1 MQNVNLFVVFIEG
14 ILSFFSPCILPILP
28 IYLSILSNSSVENL
42 KEGKTNFIK
51 SSLFKNTILFTL
63 GISTTFFILG
73 SSVRVLSMFFNEN
86 KDLIMFIG
94 GIIIIIMGL
103 FYMGIIKSSI
113 LNREKRLNVKFKE
126 MKAITAYLLGFTF
139 SFGWTPCI
147 GPILASV
154 LVMVSSST
162 NHLNANLL
170 IVVYTIGFILPFIIT
185 AMFYSKLFK
194 TIDKIKSNMEIIK
207 KIGGAILIISG
218 ILMMI
223 NGFESVSKHFNI
235 SQQNKVENNQSMNQE
250 DKKQGN
256 SNGGTQGESDNKDN
270 QNESNNENN
279 ENNDSDSNDEER
291 IKSIDFTLT
300 DQYGKTHK
308 LSDYEGKVVFLN
320 FWATWCPPCKEEM
333 PHIEQLYKDYKKNNE
348 DVVILGVASPNLGRE
363 GSREHVINFLKDEGY
378 TFPVVL
384 DEDGELAYQY
394 GINAFPT
401 TFIIDKEGYV
411 TQYIP
416 GAMNKETMKSFIENQ
431 KNKKY

>member
-1 MQNVNLFVVFIEG
+1 
-14 ILSFFSPCILPILP
+14 SPCILPILP

-42 KEGKTNFIK
+42 KEGKTSFIG
-51 SSLFKNTILFTL
+51 SSLFKNTIFFAL

-73 SSVRVLSMFFNEN
+73 SSVKVLSMFFNEN

-113 LNREKRLNVKFKE
+113 LNREKRFNVKFKE
-126 MKAITAYLLGFTF
+126 MKAITAFILGFTF

-154 LVMVSSST
+154 LVMVSSSS
-162 NHLNANLL
+162 NHLSANLL
-170 IVVYTIGFILPFIIT
+170 IAVYTIGFILPFIIT

-207 KIGGAILIISG
+207 KIGGIILIVSG
-218 ILMMI
+218 ILMMV
-223 NGFESVSKHFNI
+223 NGFGSISKHFNT
-235 SQQNKVENNQSMNQE
+235 SQNSKIESKQEENKRENST
-250 DKKQGN
+250 DKEENSDGN
-256 SNGGTQGESDNKDN
+256 DSQKD
-270 QNESNNENN
+270 SNND
-279 ENNDSDSNDEER
+279 NNDKGSNDEDR

-333 PHIEQLYKDYKKNNE
+333 PYIEQLYKDYNKNND

-363 GSREHVINFLKDEGY
+363 GSREHVVNFLKEQGY

-384 DEDGELAYQY
+384 DEDGALAYQY

-416 GAMNKETMKSFIENQ
+416 GAMDKATMASFIENQ
-431 KNKKY
+431 RNK

>member
-1 MQNVNLFVVFIEG
+1 MQNVNLFLVFIEG
-14 ILSFFSPCILPILP
+14 IVSFFSPCILPILP

-42 KEGKTNFIK
+42 KEGKTSFIG
-51 SSLFKNTILFTL
+51 SSLFKNTIFFAL

-73 SSVRVLSMFFNEN
+73 SSVKVLSMFFNEN

-113 LNREKRLNVKFKE
+113 LNREKRFNVKFKE
-126 MKAITAYLLGFTF
+126 MKAITAFILGFTF
-139 SFGWTPCI
+139 SFGWIPCI

-154 LVMVSSST
+154 LVMVSSSS
-162 NHLNANLL
+162 NHLSANLL
-170 IVVYTIGFILPFIIT
+170 IAVYTIGFILPFIIT

-207 KIGGAILIISG
+207 KIGGIILIVSG
-218 ILMMI
+218 ILMMV
-223 NGFESVSKHFNI
+223 NGFGSISKHFNT
-235 SQQNKVENNQSMNQE
+235 SQNSKIESKQEENKRENST
-250 DKKQGN
+250 DKEENSDGN
-256 SNGGTQGESDNKDN
+256 DSQKD
-270 QNESNNENN
+270 SNND
-279 ENNDSDSNDEER
+279 NNDKGSNDEDR

-333 PHIEQLYKDYKKNNE
+333 PYIEQLYKDYNKNND

-363 GSREHVINFLKDEGY
+363 GSREHVVNFLKEQGY

-384 DEDGELAYQY
+384 DEDGALAYQY

-416 GAMNKETMKSFIENQ
+416 GAMDKATMASFIENQ
-431 KNKKY
+431 RNK

>member
-1 MQNVNLFVVFIEG
+1 MQNVNLFLVFIEG
-14 ILSFFSPCILPILP
+14 IVSFFSPCILPILP

-42 KEGKTNFIK
+42 KEGKTSFIG
-51 SSLFKNTILFTL
+51 SSLFKNTIFFAL

-73 SSVRVLSMFFNEN
+73 SSVKVLSMFFNEN

-113 LNREKRLNVKFKE
+113 LNREKRFNVKFKE
-126 MKAITAYLLGFTF
+126 MKAITAFILGFTF

-154 LVMVSSST
+154 LVMVSSSS
-162 NHLNANLL
+162 NHLSANLL
-170 IVVYTIGFILPFIIT
+170 IAVYTIGFILPFIIT

-207 KIGGAILIISG
+207 KIGGIILIVSG
-218 ILMMI
+218 ILMMV
-223 NGFESVSKHFNI
+223 NGFGSISKHFNT
-235 SQQNKVENNQSMNQE
+235 SQNSKIESKQEENKRENST
-250 DKKQGN
+250 DKEENSDGN
-256 SNGGTQGESDNKDN
+256 DSQKD
-270 QNESNNENN
+270 SNND
-279 ENNDSDSNDEER
+279 NNDKESNDEDR

-333 PHIEQLYKDYKKNNE
+333 PYIEQLYKDYNKNND

-363 GSREHVINFLKDEGY
+363 GSREHVVNFLKEQGY

-384 DEDGELAYQY
+384 DEDGALAYQY

-416 GAMNKETMKSFIENQ
+416 GAMDKATMASFIENQ
-431 KNKKY
+431 RNK

>member
-1 MQNVNLFVVFIEG
+1 MQNVNLFLVFIEG
-14 ILSFFSPCILPILP
+14 IVSFFSPCILPILP

-42 KEGKTNFIK
+42 KEGKTSFIG
-51 SSLFKNTILFTL
+51 SSLFKNTIFFAL

-73 SSVRVLSMFFNEN
+73 SSVKVLSMFFNEN

-113 LNREKRLNVKFKE
+113 LNREKRFNVKFKE
-126 MKAITAYLLGFTF
+126 MKAITAFILRFTF

-154 LVMVSSST
+154 LVMVSSSS
-162 NHLNANLL
+162 NHLSANLL
-170 IVVYTIGFILPFIIT
+170 IAVYTIGFILPFIIT

-207 KIGGAILIISG
+207 KIGGIILIVSG
-218 ILMMI
+218 ILMMV
-223 NGFESVSKHFNI
+223 NGFGSISKHFNT
-235 SQQNKVENNQSMNQE
+235 SQNSKIESKQEENKRENST
-250 DKKQGN
+250 DKEENSDGN
-256 SNGGTQGESDNKDN
+256 DSQKD
-270 QNESNNENN
+270 SNND
-279 ENNDSDSNDEER
+279 NNDKGSNDEDR

-333 PHIEQLYKDYKKNNE
+333 PYIEQLYKDYNKNND

-363 GSREHVINFLKDEGY
+363 GSREHVVNFLKEQGY

-384 DEDGELAYQY
+384 DEDGALAYQY

-401 TFIIDKEGYV
+401 TFIIDKERYV

-416 GAMNKETMKSFIENQ
+416 GAMDKATMASFIENQ
-431 KNKKY
+431 RNK

>member
-1 MQNVNLFVVFIEG
+1 MQNVNLFLVFIEG
-14 ILSFFSPCILPILP
+14 IVSFFSPCILPILP

-42 KEGKTNFIK
+42 KEGKTSFIG
-51 SSLFKNTILFTL
+51 SSLFKNTIFFAL

-73 SSVRVLSMFFNEN
+73 SSVKVLSMFFNEN

-113 LNREKRLNVKFKE
+113 LNREKRFNVKFKE
-126 MKAITAYLLGFTF
+126 MKAITAFILGFTF

-154 LVMVSSST
+154 LVMVSSSS
-162 NHLNANLL
+162 NHLSANLL
-170 IVVYTIGFILPFIIT
+170 IAVYTIGFILPFIIT

-207 KIGGAILIISG
+207 KIGGIILIVSG
-218 ILMMI
+218 ILMMV
-223 NGFESVSKHFNI
+223 NGFGSISKHFNT
-235 SQQNKVENNQSMNQE
+235 SQNSKIESKQEENKRENST
-250 DKKQGN
+250 DKEENSDGN
-256 SNGGTQGESDNKDN
+256 DSQKD
-270 QNESNNENN
+270 SNND
-279 ENNDSDSNDEER
+279 NNDKGSNDEDR

-333 PHIEQLYKDYKKNNE
+333 PYIEQLYKDYNKNND

-363 GSREHVINFLKDEGY
+363 GSREHVVNFLKDQGY

-384 DEDGELAYQY
+384 DEDGTLAYQY

-416 GAMNKETMKSFIENQ
+416 GAMDKATMASFIENQ
-431 KNKKY
+431 RNK

>member
-207 KIGGAILIISG
+207 KIGGVILIISG

-256 SNGGTQGESDNKDN
+256 SNGGTQGESGDKDN

-279 ENNDSDSNDEER
+279 DSGSDDEER

>member
-14 ILSFFSPCILPILP
+14 VLSFFSPCILPILP

-103 FYMGIIKSSI
+103 FYMGVIKSSI

-126 MKAITAYLLGFTF
+126 MNAITAYLLGFTF

-162 NHLNANLL
+162 NHFNANLL

-207 KIGGAILIISG
+207 KIGGVILIISG

-235 SQQNKVENNQSMNQE
+235 SQQNKVENNQSVNQGE
-250 DKKQGN
+250 NKQGN
-256 SNGGTQGESDNKDN
+256 SNEGTQGDSGDKDN
-270 QNESNNENN
+270 QNESNN

-333 PHIEQLYKDYKKNNE
+333 PHIEQLYKDYKQNNE
-348 DVVILGVASPNLGRE
+348 EVVILGVASPNLGRE

-378 TFPVVL
+378 TFPVAL

>member
-1 MQNVNLFVVFIEG
+1 MKTNFNLQNVNLFLVFIEG
-14 ILSFFSPCILPILP
+14 IVSFFSPCILPILP

-42 KEGKTNFIK
+42 KEGKTSFIG
-51 SSLFKNTILFTL
+51 SSLFKNTIFFAL

-73 SSVRVLSMFFNEN
+73 SSVKVLSMFFNEN

-113 LNREKRLNVKFKE
+113 LNREKRFNVKFKE
-126 MKAITAYLLGFTF
+126 MKAITAFILGFTF

-154 LVMVSSST
+154 LVMVSSSS
-162 NHLNANLL
+162 NHLSANLL
-170 IVVYTIGFILPFIIT
+170 IAVYTIGFILPFIIT

-207 KIGGAILIISG
+207 KIGGIILIVSG
-218 ILMMI
+218 ILMMV
-223 NGFESVSKHFNI
+223 NGFGSISKHFNT
-235 SQQNKVENNQSMNQE
+235 SQNSKIESKQEENKRENST
-250 DKKQGN
+250 DKEENSDGN
-256 SNGGTQGESDNKDN
+256 DSQKD
-270 QNESNNENN
+270 SNND
-279 ENNDSDSNDEER
+279 NNDKGSNDEDR

-333 PHIEQLYKDYKKNNE
+333 PYIEQLYKDYNKNND

-363 GSREHVINFLKDEGY
+363 GSREHVVNFLKDQGY

-384 DEDGELAYQY
+384 DEDGALAYQY

-416 GAMNKETMKSFIENQ
+416 GAMDKATRASFIENQ
-431 KNKKY
+431 RNK

>member
-1 MQNVNLFVVFIEG
+1 LQNVNLFLVFIEG
-14 ILSFFSPCILPILP
+14 IVSFFSPCILPILP

-42 KEGKTNFIK
+42 KEGKTSFIG
-51 SSLFKNTILFTL
+51 SSLFKNTIFFAL

-73 SSVRVLSMFFNEN
+73 SSVKVLSMFFNEN

-113 LNREKRLNVKFKE
+113 LNREKRFNVKFKE
-126 MKAITAYLLGFTF
+126 MKAITAFILGFTF

-154 LVMVSSST
+154 LVMVSSSS
-162 NHLNANLL
+162 NHLSANLL
-170 IVVYTIGFILPFIIT
+170 IAVYTIGFILPFIIT

-207 KIGGAILIISG
+207 KIGGIILIVSG
-218 ILMMI
+218 ILMMV
-223 NGFESVSKHFNI
+223 NGFGSISKHFNT
-235 SQQNKVENNQSMNQE
+235 SQNSKIESKQEENKRENST
-250 DKKQGN
+250 DKEENSDGN
-256 SNGGTQGESDNKDN
+256 DSQKD
-270 QNESNNENN
+270 SNND
-279 ENNDSDSNDEER
+279 NNDKGSNDEDR

-333 PHIEQLYKDYKKNNE
+333 PYIEQLYKDYNKNND

-363 GSREHVINFLKDEGY
+363 GSREHVVNFLKDQGY

-384 DEDGELAYQY
+384 DEDGALAYQY

-416 GAMNKETMKSFIENQ
+416 GAMDKATMASFIENQ
-431 KNKKY
+431 RNK

>member
-1 MQNVNLFVVFIEG
+1 MQNVNLFLVFIEG
-14 ILSFFSPCILPILP
+14 IVSFFSPCILPILP

-42 KEGKTNFIK
+42 KEGKTSFIG
-51 SSLFKNTILFTL
+51 SSLFKNTIFFAL

-73 SSVRVLSMFFNEN
+73 SSVKVLSMFFNEN

-113 LNREKRLNVKFKE
+113 LNREKRFNVKFKE
-126 MKAITAYLLGFTF
+126 MKAITAFILGFTF

-154 LVMVSSST
+154 LVMVSSSS
-162 NHLNANLL
+162 NHLSANLL
-170 IVVYTIGFILPFIIT
+170 IAVYTIGFILPFIIT

-207 KIGGAILIISG
+207 KIGGIILIVSG
-218 ILMMI
+218 ILMMV
-223 NGFESVSKHFNI
+223 NGFGSISKHFNT
-235 SQQNKVENNQSMNQE
+235 SQNSKIESKQEENKRENST
-250 DKKQGN
+250 DKEENSYGN
-256 SNGGTQGESDNKDN
+256 DSQKD
-270 QNESNNENN
+270 SNND
-279 ENNDSDSNDEER
+279 NNDKGSNDEDR

-333 PHIEQLYKDYKKNNE
+333 PYIEQLYKDYNKNND

-363 GSREHVINFLKDEGY
+363 GSREHVVNFLKDQGY

-384 DEDGELAYQY
+384 DEDGALAYQY

-416 GAMNKETMKSFIENQ
+416 GAMDKATMASFIENQ
-431 KNKKY
+431 RNK

>member
-1 MQNVNLFVVFIEG
+1 MQNVNLFLVFIEG
-14 ILSFFSPCILPILP
+14 IVSFFSPCILPILP

-42 KEGKTNFIK
+42 KEGKTSFIG
-51 SSLFKNTILFTL
+51 SSLFKNTIFFAL

-73 SSVRVLSMFFNEN
+73 SSVKVLSMFFNEN

-113 LNREKRLNVKFKE
+113 LNREKRFNVKFKE
-126 MKAITAYLLGFTF
+126 MKAITAFILGFTF

-154 LVMVSSST
+154 LVMVSSSS
-162 NHLNANLL
+162 NHLSANLL
-170 IVVYTIGFILPFIIT
+170 IAVYTIGFILPFIIT

-207 KIGGAILIISG
+207 KIGGIILIVSG
-218 ILMMI
+218 ILMMV
-223 NGFESVSKHFNI
+223 NGFGSISKHFNT
-235 SQQNKVENNQSMNQE
+235 SQNSKIESKQEENKRENST
-250 DKKQGN
+250 DKEENSDGN
-256 SNGGTQGESDNKDN
+256 DSQKD
-270 QNESNNENN
+270 SNND
-279 ENNDSDSNDEER
+279 NNDKGSNDEDR

-333 PHIEQLYKDYKKNNE
+333 PYIEQLYKDYNKNND

-363 GSREHVINFLKDEGY
+363 GSREHVVNFLKDQGY

-384 DEDGELAYQY
+384 DEDGALAYQY

-416 GAMNKETMKSFIENQ
+416 GAMDNATMASFIENQ
-431 KNKKY
+431 RNK

>member
-1 MQNVNLFVVFIEG
+1 VFIEG
-14 ILSFFSPCILPILP
+14 IVSFFSPCILPILP

-42 KEGKTNFIK
+42 KEGKTSFIG
-51 SSLFKNTILFTL
+51 SSLFKNTIFFAL

-73 SSVRVLSMFFNEN
+73 SSVKVLSMFFNEN

-113 LNREKRLNVKFKE
+113 LNREKRFNVKFKE
-126 MKAITAYLLGFTF
+126 MKAITAFILGFTF

-154 LVMVSSST
+154 LVMVSSSS
-162 NHLNANLL
+162 NHLSANLL
-170 IVVYTIGFILPFIIT
+170 IAVYTIGFILPFIIT

-207 KIGGAILIISG
+207 KIGGIILIVSG
-218 ILMMI
+218 ILMMV
-223 NGFESVSKHFNI
+223 NGFGSISKHFNT
-235 SQQNKVENNQSMNQE
+235 SQNSKIESKQEENKRENST
-250 DKKQGN
+250 DKEENSDGN
-256 SNGGTQGESDNKDN
+256 DSQKD
-270 QNESNNENN
+270 SNND
-279 ENNDSDSNDEER
+279 NNDKGSNDEDR

-333 PHIEQLYKDYKKNNE
+333 PYIEQLYKDYNKNND

-363 GSREHVINFLKDEGY
+363 GSREHVVNFLKDQGY

-384 DEDGELAYQY
+384 DEDGALAYQY

-416 GAMNKETMKSFIENQ
+416 GAMDKATMASFIENQ
-431 KNKKY
+431 RNK

>member
-1 MQNVNLFVVFIEG
+1 MQNVNLFLVFIEG
-14 ILSFFSPCILPILP
+14 IVSFFSPCILPILP
-28 IYLSILSNSSVENL
+28 IYLSILSNSSVESL
-42 KEGKTNFIK
+42 KEGKTNFIR
-51 SSLFKNTILFTL
+51 SSLFKNTIFFAL

-73 SSVRVLSMFFNEN
+73 SSVRVLSMFFSEN

-113 LNREKRLNVKFKE
+113 LNREKRFNVKFKE
-126 MKAITAYLLGFTF
+126 MKAITAFILGFTF

-162 NHLNANLL
+162 NHLSANLL
-170 IVVYTIGFILPFIIT
+170 IAVYTIGFILPFIIT
-185 AMFYSKLFK
+185 SMFYSKLFK
-194 TIDKIKSNMEIIK
+194 TIDKIKYNMEIIK
-207 KIGGAILIISG
+207 KIGGLILIVSG
-218 ILMMI
+218 ILMMV
-223 NGFESVSKHFNI
+223 NGFGSISKHFNI
-235 SQQNKVENNQSMNQE
+235 PQNSKIESNQE
-250 DKKQGN
+250 DNKQAN
-256 SNGGTQGESDNKDN
+256 SNNKEDSSSDTGGQKDSN
-270 QNESNNENN
+270 DGNNESGAK
-279 ENNDSDSNDEER
+279 DEER

-333 PHIEQLYKDYKKNNE
+333 PHIEELYKDYKKNNE

-363 GSREHVINFLKDEGY
+363 GSREHVINFLKEEEY
-378 TFPVVL
+378 TFPVAL
-384 DEDGELAYQY
+384 DEDGALAYQY

-416 GAMNKETMKSFIENQ
+416 GAMDKETMASFIENQ
-431 KNKKY
+431 RNK

>member
-1 MQNVNLFVVFIEG
+1 MQNVNLFLVFIEG
-14 ILSFFSPCILPILP
+14 IVSFFSPCILPILP

-42 KEGKTNFIK
+42 KEGKTSFIG
-51 SSLFKNTILFTL
+51 SSPFKNTIFFAL

-73 SSVRVLSMFFNEN
+73 SSVKVLSMFFNEN

-113 LNREKRLNVKFKE
+113 LNREKRFNVKFKE
-126 MKAITAYLLGFTF
+126 MKAITAFLLGFTF

-154 LVMVSSST
+154 LVMVSSSS
-162 NHLNANLL
+162 NHLSANLL
-170 IVVYTIGFILPFIIT
+170 IAVYTIGFILPFIIT

-207 KIGGAILIISG
+207 KIGGIILIVSG
-218 ILMMI
+218 ILMMV
-223 NGFESVSKHFNI
+223 NGFGSISKHFNT
-235 SQQNKVENNQSMNQE
+235 SQNNKIESKQEENKRENST
-250 DKKQGN
+250 DKEENSDGN
-256 SNGGTQGESDNKDN
+256 DSQKD
-270 QNESNNENN
+270 SNNENN
-279 ENNDSDSNDEER
+279 DKGSNDEDR

-333 PHIEQLYKDYKKNNE
+333 PHIEQLYKDYNKNNE

-363 GSREHVINFLKDEGY
+363 GSREHVVNFLKEQGY

-384 DEDGELAYQY
+384 DEDGALAYQY

-416 GAMNKETMKSFIENQ
+416 GAMDKETMASFIENQ
-431 KNKKY
+431 RNK

>member
-1 MQNVNLFVVFIEG
+1 RNFNLQNVNLFLVFIEG
-14 ILSFFSPCILPILP
+14 IVSFFSPCILPILP

-42 KEGKTNFIK
+42 KEGKTSFIG
-51 SSLFKNTILFTL
+51 SSLFKNTVFFAL

-73 SSVRVLSMFFNEN
+73 SSVKVLSMFFNEN

-113 LNREKRLNVKFKE
+113 LNREKRFNLKFKE
-126 MKAITAYLLGFTF
+126 MRAITAFLLGFTF

-154 LVMVSSST
+154 LVMVSSSS
-162 NHLNANLL
+162 NHLSANLL
-170 IVVYTIGFILPFIIT
+170 IAVYTIGFILPFIIT

-207 KIGGAILIISG
+207 KIGGIILIVSG
-218 ILMMI
+218 ILMMV
-223 NGFESVSKHFNI
+223 NGFGSISKHFNT
-235 SQQNKVENNQSMNQE
+235 SQNSKIESKQEENKRENST
-250 DKKQGN
+250 DKEENSDGN
-256 SNGGTQGESDNKDN
+256 DSQKD
-270 QNESNNENN
+270 SNNENN
-279 ENNDSDSNDEER
+279 DKGSNDEDR

-333 PHIEQLYKDYKKNNE
+333 PYIEQLYKDYNKNND

-363 GSREHVINFLKDEGY
+363 GSREHVVNFLKDQSY

-384 DEDGELAYQY
+384 DEDGALAYQY

-411 TQYIP
+411 TKYIP
-416 GAMNKETMKSFIENQ
+416 GAMDKATMTSFIENQ
-431 KNKKY
+431 RNK

>member
-1 MQNVNLFVVFIEG
+1 MQNVNLFLVFIEG
-14 ILSFFSPCILPILP
+14 IVSFFSPCILPILP

-42 KEGKTNFIK
+42 KEGKTSFIG
-51 SSLFKNTILFTL
+51 SSLFKNTVFFAL

-73 SSVRVLSMFFNEN
+73 SSVKVLSMFFNEN

-113 LNREKRLNVKFKE
+113 LNREKRFNLKFKE
-126 MKAITAYLLGFTF
+126 MRAITAFLLGFTF

-154 LVMVSSST
+154 LVMVSSSS
-162 NHLNANLL
+162 NHLSANLL
-170 IVVYTIGFILPFIIT
+170 IAVYTIGFILPFIIT

-207 KIGGAILIISG
+207 KIGGIILIVSG
-218 ILMMI
+218 ILMMV
-223 NGFESVSKHFNI
+223 NGFGSISKHFNM
-235 SQQNKVENNQSMNQE
+235 SQNSKIESKQEENKRENSTNKEERSE
-250 DKKQGN
+250 GN
-256 SNGGTQGESDNKDN
+256 DSQKD
-270 QNESNNENN
+270 SNNENN
-279 ENNDSDSNDEER
+279 DEGSNDEDR

-333 PHIEQLYKDYKKNNE
+333 PHIEQLYKDYNKNND

-363 GSREHVINFLKDEGY
+363 GSREHVVNFLKDQGY

-384 DEDGELAYQY
+384 DEDGALAYQY

-416 GAMNKETMKSFIENQ
+416 GAMDKATMASFIENQ
-431 KNKKY
+431 RNK

>member
-1 MQNVNLFVVFIEG
+1 MQNVNLFLVFIEG
-14 ILSFFSPCILPILP
+14 IVSFFSPCILPILP

-42 KEGKTNFIK
+42 KEGKTSFIG
-51 SSLFKNTILFTL
+51 SSLFKNTIFFAL

-73 SSVRVLSMFFNEN
+73 SSVKVLSMFFNEN

-113 LNREKRLNVKFKE
+113 LNREKRFNVKFKE
-126 MKAITAYLLGFTF
+126 MKAITAFILGFTF

-154 LVMVSSST
+154 LVMVSSSS
-162 NHLNANLL
+162 NHLSANLL
-170 IVVYTIGFILPFIIT
+170 IAVYTIGFILPFIIT

-207 KIGGAILIISG
+207 KIGGIILIVSG
-218 ILMMI
+218 ILMMV
-223 NGFESVSKHFNI
+223 NGFGSRSKHSNT
-235 SQQNKVENNQSMNQE
+235 SQNSKIESKQEENKRENST
-250 DKKQGN
+250 DKEENSDGN
-256 SNGGTQGESDNKDN
+256 DSQKD
-270 QNESNNENN
+270 SNND
-279 ENNDSDSNDEER
+279 NNDKGSNDEDR

-333 PHIEQLYKDYKKNNE
+333 PYIEQLYKDYNKNND

-363 GSREHVINFLKDEGY
+363 GSREHVVNFLKDQGY

-384 DEDGELAYQY
+384 DEDGALAYQY

-416 GAMNKETMKSFIENQ
+416 GAMDKATMASFIENQ
-431 KNKKY
+431 RNK

>member
-1 MQNVNLFVVFIEG
+1 MQNVNLFLVFIEG
-14 ILSFFSPCILPILP
+14 IVSFFSPCILPILP

-42 KEGKTNFIK
+42 KEGKTSFIG
-51 SSLFKNTILFTL
+51 SSLFKNTIFFAL

-73 SSVRVLSMFFNEN
+73 SSVKVLSMFFNEN

-113 LNREKRLNVKFKE
+113 LNREKRFNVKFKE
-126 MKAITAYLLGFTF
+126 MKAITAFILGFTF

-154 LVMVSSST
+154 LVMVSSSS
-162 NHLNANLL
+162 NHLSANLL
-170 IVVYTIGFILPFIIT
+170 IAVYTIGFILPFIIT

-207 KIGGAILIISG
+207 KIGGIILIVSG
-218 ILMMI
+218 ILMMV
-223 NGFESVSKHFNI
+223 NGFGSISKHFNT
-235 SQQNKVENNQSMNQE
+235 SQNSKIESKQEENKRENST
-250 DKKQGN
+250 DKEENSDGN
-256 SNGGTQGESDNKDN
+256 DSQKD
-270 QNESNNENN
+270 SNND
-279 ENNDSDSNDEER
+279 NNDKGSNDEDR

-333 PHIEQLYKDYKKNNE
+333 AYIEQLYKDYNKNND

-363 GSREHVINFLKDEGY
+363 GSREHVVNFLKDQGY

-384 DEDGELAYQY
+384 DEDGALAYQY

-416 GAMNKETMKSFIENQ
+416 GAMDKATMASFIENQ
-431 KNKKY
+431 RNK

>member
-1 MQNVNLFVVFIEG
+1 MQNVNLFLVFVEG
-14 ILSFFSPCILPILP
+14 IVSFFSPCILPILP

-42 KEGKTNFIK
+42 KEGKTSFIG
-51 SSLFKNTILFTL
+51 SSLFKNTIFFAL

-73 SSVRVLSMFFNEN
+73 SSVKVLSMFFNEN

-113 LNREKRLNVKFKE
+113 LNREKRFNVKFKE
-126 MKAITAYLLGFTF
+126 MRAITAFLLGFTF

-147 GPILASV
+147 GPILAYV
-154 LVMVSSST
+154 LVMVSSSS
-162 NHLNANLL
+162 NHLSANLL
-170 IVVYTIGFILPFIIT
+170 IAVYTIGFILPFIIT

-207 KIGGAILIISG
+207 KIGGIILIVSG
-218 ILMMI
+218 ILMMV
-223 NGFESVSKHFNI
+223 NGFGSISKHFNT
-235 SQQNKVENNQSMNQE
+235 SQNSKIESKQEENKRENST
-250 DKKQGN
+250 DKEENSDGN
-256 SNGGTQGESDNKDN
+256 DSQKD
-270 QNESNNENN
+270 SNNENN
-279 ENNDSDSNDEER
+279 DKGSNDEDR

-333 PHIEQLYKDYKKNNE
+333 PYIEQLYKDYNKNND

-363 GSREHVINFLKDEGY
+363 GSREHVVNFLKDQGY

-384 DEDGELAYQY
+384 DEDGALAYQY

-416 GAMNKETMKSFIENQ
+416 GAMDKATMASFIENQ
-431 KNKKY
+431 RNK

>member
-1 MQNVNLFVVFIEG
+1 MQNVNLFLVFIEG
-14 ILSFFSPCILPILP
+14 IVSFFSPCILPILP

-42 KEGKTNFIK
+42 KEGKTSFIG
-51 SSLFKNTILFTL
+51 SSLFKNTIFFAL

-73 SSVRVLSMFFNEN
+73 SSVKVLSMFFNEN

-113 LNREKRLNVKFKE
+113 LNREKRFNVKFKE
-126 MKAITAYLLGFTF
+126 MKAITAFILGFTF

-154 LVMVSSST
+154 LVMVSSSS
-162 NHLNANLL
+162 NHLSANLL
-170 IVVYTIGFILPFIIT
+170 IAVYTIGFILPFIIT

-194 TIDKIKSNMEIIK
+194 TIDKIRSNMEIIK
-207 KIGGAILIISG
+207 KIGGIILIVSG
-218 ILMMI
+218 ILMMV
-223 NGFESVSKHFNI
+223 NGFGSISKHFNT
-235 SQQNKVENNQSMNQE
+235 SQNSKIESKQEENKRENST
-250 DKKQGN
+250 DKEENSDGN
-256 SNGGTQGESDNKDN
+256 DSQKD
-270 QNESNNENN
+270 SNND
-279 ENNDSDSNDEER
+279 NNDKGSNDEDR

-333 PHIEQLYKDYKKNNE
+333 PYIEQLYKDYNKNND

-363 GSREHVINFLKDEGY
+363 GSREHVVNFLKDQGY

-384 DEDGELAYQY
+384 DEDGALAYQY

-416 GAMNKETMKSFIENQ
+416 GAMDKATMASFIENQ
-431 KNKKY
+431 RNK